1 LTFCLAQQIREDHRR
16 LLQGV
21 KRALEEGRIS
31 RAQFKAS
38 LNRVQNLKRWLAAN
52 SKQPPLAV
60 LNSPEHLA
68 IANQIAERSITLV
81 KNSQGLIPLQIAS
94 EKRIAV
100 IVPKPQDLTPADT
113 SSYLT
118 PQLAKAIREI
128 HPNTLELIIPISPSE
143 NDIDG
148 LMVQLSGVGLVI
160 AGTIN
165 AASHPGQA
173 AMVKKILST
182 GKPTITV
189 ALRLPYDLASYPEA
203 STYLCTYSILEP
215 SMQALA
221 KVLFGRS
228 KPQGSLP
235 VSIPGVAKASSG
247 M

>member
-1 LTFCLAQQIREDHRR
+1 
-16 LLQGV
+16 
-21 KRALEEGRIS
+21 
-31 RAQFKAS
+31 
-38 LNRVQNLKRWLAAN
+38 LKHWLAAN
-52 SKQPPLAV
+52 FVQTPLDAV
-60 LNSPEHLA
+60 NSPEHQA
-68 IANQIAERSITLV
+68 IADQIAERSVTLV
-81 KNSQGLIPLQIAS
+81 KNRQSLIPIQIDS

-118 PQLAKAIREI
+118 PRLAKAVREI

-143 NDIDG
+143 NDIEG
-148 LMVQLSGVGLVI
+148 VMVQLAGVDLVI

-165 AASHPGQA
+165 AAFQPGQA

-203 STYLCTYSILEP
+203 STYLCTYSILDP
-215 SMQALA
+215 SMQALVQ
-221 KVLFGRS
+221 VLFGWS
-228 KPQGSLP
+228 KPLGSLP
-235 VSIPGVAKASSG
+235 VSIPGVAKAGSG